1 MTEEQLLQEESAHGI
16 IGEINEFIRS
26 SPLNRMPGNG
36 KLRIFSKPLVR
47 FADGDDP
54 IFTELKSIISPEH
67 LTPIEALGLALG
79 KKPDELPEKISVISW
94 ILPIVEIT
102 RRSNRSETTGPSR
115 YWSHTR
121 WFGEKFNNALR
132 EYVTDIL
139 TEMGYLA
146 VAPALQP
153 YFKMNSNEKGFYT
166 NWSERH
172 IAFAAGHGTFG
183 LSDGFISEKG
193 IAHRCGS
200 VVTDMP
206 LPASPRIAEG
216 PYDNCL
222 FYFDGSCKVCAAR
235 CPAGAIT
242 SRGHDKKKCS
252 DYLYNLGYSPR
263 EFEKGYDL
271 ETSVAGCGLCQTKTP
286 CEYRIP
292 LKIQKSRKEKSVA
305 IIS

>member
-1 MTEEQLLQEESAHGI
+1 MVIEEQLSQEELARGLIS
-16 IGEINEFIRS
+16 EINEFIRS
-26 SPLNRMPGNG
+26 SPLNRMPGNE
-36 KLRIFSKPLVR
+36 KLRMFSKPLVKY
-47 FADGDDP
+47 ADGDDP
-54 IFTELKSIISPEH
+54 FFKELKSIISPRH
-67 LTPIEALGLALG
+67 LTPREALALTFQ
-79 KKPDELPEKISVISW
+79 KEPDELPEKIAVISW
-94 ILPIVEIT
+94 ILPITETT
-102 RRSNRSETTGPSR
+102 RRSNRNETAGPSR
-115 YWSHTR
+115 FWSHTR

-132 EYVTDIL
+132 EYVIDIL

-146 VAPALQP
+146 VSPPLQP
-153 YFKMNSNEKGFYT
+153 YFKMSTNGNGMYT

-172 IAFAAGHGTFG
+172 IAFAAGQGTFG

-206 LPASPRIAEG
+206 LPVSPRTAKG

-222 FYFDGSCKVCAAR
+222 FYHDGSCKVCAER

-252 DYLYNLGYSPR
+252 DYLYSLGYSPK

-271 ETSVAGCGLCQTKTP
+271 DLSVAGCGLCQTKTP

-292 LKIQKSRKEKSVA
+292 LKIQRSRKEK
-305 IIS
+305 

>member
-1 MTEEQLLQEESAHGI
+1 MLTEERLLREESARGL
-16 IGEINEFIRS
+16 IGEMNEFIRS
-26 SPLNRMPGNG
+26 SFLNRMPDNEDI
-36 KLRIFSKPLVR
+36 RIFSKPLVK

-54 IFTELKSIISPEH
+54 FFQELKSIISPEH
-67 LTPIEALGLALG
+67 LTPREALALAYD
-79 KKPDELPEKISVISW
+79 KKPDELAEKISVISW
-94 ILPIVEIT
+94 ILPIIETT
-102 RRSNRSETTGPSR
+102 RRSNRRETTGPSR
-115 YWSHTR
+115 FWSHTR

-153 YFKMNSNEKGFYT
+153 YFKMNSNENGLYT

-172 IAFAAGHGTFG
+172 IAFAAGQGTFG
-183 LSDGFISEKG
+183 LSDGFISDKG

-206 LPASPRIAEG
+206 LPVNPRTAKE
-216 PYDNCL
+216 PYENCL
-222 FYFDGSCKVCAAR
+222 FYFDRSCKTCAAR

-242 SRGHDKKKCS
+242 TKGHDKNKCS
-252 DYLYNLGYSPR
+252 DYLYGLGYSPR

-271 ETSVAGCGLCQTKTP
+271 DTSVAGCGLCQTKTP

-292 LKIQKSRKEKSVA
+292 LKIQRSRKEK
-305 IIS
+305 

>member
-1 MTEEQLLQEESAHGI
+1 VTEEQLLQEESAHGI
-16 IGEINEFIRS
+16 INEINEFMRS
-26 SPLNRMPGNG
+26 SPLNRMPGN
-36 KLRIFSKPLVR
+36 KDLRMFSKPLVK

-54 IFTELKSIISPEH
+54 LFDQLKSIISPEH
-67 LTPIEALGLALG
+67 LTPREAIGLAYN
-79 KKPDELPEKISVISW
+79 KKPEELPEKISVISW
-94 ILPIVEIT
+94 ILPIIETT
-102 RRSNRSETTGPSR
+102 RRSNRNETAGPSR
-115 YWSHTR
+115 FWSHTR

-153 YFKMNSNEKGFYT
+153 YFKMNSNEIGLYT

-172 IAFAAGHGTFG
+172 VAFAAGQGTFG

-193 IAHRCGS
+193 VAHRCGS
-200 VVTDMP
+200 VVTDMS
-206 LPASPRIAEG
+206 LPVSPRFAQD

-222 FYFDGSCKVCAAR
+222 FKFDGSCKVCAAR

-242 SRGHDKKKCS
+242 ARGHDKKKCS
-252 DYLYNLGYSPR
+252 DYLYSLGYSPK

-286 CEYRIP
+286 CEYRVP
-292 LKIQKSRKEKSVA
+292 LKIQRSRKEK
-305 IIS
+305 

>member
-1 MTEEQLLQEESAHGI
+1 MTEEQRIQEKTSRSLI
-16 IGEINEFIRS
+16 SEINEFIRS
-26 SPLNRMPGNG
+26 SPLNRMPGNEN
-36 KLRIFSKPLVR
+36 LRLFCKPLIK

-54 IFTELKSIISPEH
+54 FFNELKTIISPKH
-67 LTPIEALGLALG
+67 LTPREALGLAYQ
-79 KKPDELPEKISVISW
+79 KKPDELPVKLSVISW
-94 ILPIVEIT
+94 ILPIVETT
-102 RRSNRSETTGPSR
+102 RRSNRNETAGPSR

-121 WFGEKFNNALR
+121 WFGEKFNNSLR

-146 VAPALQP
+146 AAPTLQP
-153 YFKMNSNEKGFYT
+153 YYKMNSNEKGMYT

-172 IAFAAGHGTFG
+172 VAFAAGQGTFG

-206 LPASPRIAEG
+206 LPVSPRTAKG

-222 FYFDGSCKVCAAR
+222 FYHDGSCKVCAAR

-242 SRGHDKKKCS
+242 SKGHDKKKCS
-252 DYLYNLGYSPR
+252 DYLRSLGYSPKDLG
-263 EFEKGYDL
+263 KGYDL
-271 ETSVAGCGLCQTKTP
+271 DLSVAGCGLCQTKTP

-292 LKIQKSRKEKSVA
+292 LKIQRSRKEK
-305 IIS
+305 

>member
-1 MTEEQLLQEESAHGI
+1 MTEDQLLREESSRGI
-16 IGEINEFIRS
+16 ISEINEFMRS
-26 SPLNRMPGNG
+26 SPLNRMPGDNG
-36 KLRIFSKPLVR
+36 VRIFSKPLVR
-47 FADGDDP
+47 FTGGDDR
-54 IFTELKSIISPEH
+54 FFDELKSIISPEH
-67 LTPIEALGLALG
+67 LTPREILGLTYQ
-79 KKPDELPEKISVISW
+79 KKPDELPDKIAVISW
-94 ILPIVEIT
+94 ILPIMETT
-102 RRSNRSETTGPSR
+102 RRSNRNETTGPSR
-115 YWSHTR
+115 FWSHTR

-153 YFKMNSNEKGFYT
+153 YFKMNSNENGLYT

-183 LSDGFISEKG
+183 LSDGFISDKG

-206 LPASPRIAEG
+206 LPVSPRTAEG

-222 FYFDGSCKVCAAR
+222 FYFDGSCKVCASR

-242 SRGHDKKKCS
+242 SKGHDKNRCS

-271 ETSVAGCGLCQTKTP
+271 NTSVAGCGLCQTKTP

-292 LKIQKSRKEKSVA
+292 LKIQKSRKEK
-305 IIS
+305 